1 VSWQDRPA
9 TETTWEQVDTF
20 KLNYPDIQLADE
32 LFLGE
37 EGNVINTFVG
47 KTYQRRKK

>member
-1 VSWQDRPA
+1 VSWQDRPS

-20 KLNYPDIQLADE
+20 KLNYPNIQLANE
-32 LFLGE
+32 LFLEE
-37 EGNVINTFVG
+37 EGNVINAFVG